1 MALLDVGTGFTITFL
16 EDKFE
21 LRNISSLAHISPKH
35 TLCHLNVHLLEEALQ
50 KKKKGRKIR
59 NVCAIVITVCALINT
74 TDCN

>member
-35 TLCHLNVHLLEEALQ
+35 MLCHLNVHLLEEALQ
-50 KKKKGRKIR
+50 KKKKKKKEKKEKKCMCYSNNSLR
-59 NVCAIVITVCALINT
+59 TH
-74 TDCN
+74 